1 MGYYDFNQDENNKG
15 KIYMNVVTEE
25 EKENQQQPFGPE
37 PEPKECFYNET
48 VKTKKKKNRNYI
60 KKIIAACVVAGVAGG
75 SIGAGYSV
83 TQNLMF
89 AKNQSDTVTANGATS
104 SNTSYVQ
111 TSSTQTGG
119 SAVEIIK
126 AVTPSVVSIS
136 TKVQGKASYFGGFVV
151 PYEGQGAGSG
161 VIFYQDD
168 ERIAI
173 ATNNHVVGDA
183 TEIQVTFNEDT
194 TVPAKVVGT
203 DASTDLAVISVSKED
218 LTAAG
223 IDSVKVATF
232 GDSDKVEV
240 GESVIA
246 IGNALGE
253 GKTATS
259 GMVSATGKELDV
271 DGQTMKV
278 IQTDAAINPGNS
290 GGALVNSKGEVIGI
304 NTIKIAEEAVEGMG
318 YAIPS
323 NVISPIIETL
333 LTDGSIP
340 KPYLGIVGSDI
351 TSDVSQLYQLPVGVL
366 VREVVVGGSADK
378 AGIQQGDIII
388 EFAGQK
394 VMSMDK
400 LVDILAEQKVGD
412 KVSARIIRD
421 GQTAKDVTVTI
432 LDANQA

>member
-15 KIYMNVVTEE
+15 KIYMNVFTEE
-25 EKENQQQPFGPE
+25 EKENQEEPF
-37 PEPKECFYNET
+37 EPKECFYNET
-48 VKTKKKKNRNYI
+48 VKTKKKKSGNSI
-60 KKIIAACVVAGVAGG
+60 KKLIAACLVVGVAGG

-83 TQNLMF
+83 TENLMF
-89 AKNQSDTVTANGATS
+89 PKSQTEAVPSSVNTS

-111 TSSTQTGG
+111 TASTQSGA
-119 SAVEIIK
+119 SAVDIIK

-136 TKVQGKASYFGGFVV
+136 TIVQGRASYFGGFVV
-151 PYEGQGAGSG
+151 PYEGKGAGSG

-203 DASTDLAVISVSKED
+203 DSSTDLAVISVSKED
-218 LTAAG
+218 LTDAG

-232 GDSDKVEV
+232 GNSDEVEV

-259 GMVSATGKELDV
+259 GMVSAVGKELDV
-271 DGQTMKV
+271 DGQKMKV

-304 NTIKIAEEAVEGMG
+304 NTIKIAQEEVEGMG

-323 NVISPIIETL
+323 NVISPIVETL

-340 KPYLGIVGSDI
+340 KPYLGIVGSNI
-351 TSDVSQLYQLPVGVL
+351 TNDVAQLYQLPVGVL
-366 VREVVVGGSADK
+366 VREVVSGGSADR
-378 AGIQQGDIII
+378 AGIQEGDIII

-394 VMSMDK
+394 IMSMEK

-412 KVSARIIRD
+412 KVTARIIRD
-421 GQTAKDVTVTI
+421 GETAKDVTVTI
-432 LDANQA
+432 LDANKA

>member
-15 KIYMNVVTEE
+15 KIYMNVFTEE
-25 EKENQQQPFGPE
+25 EKENLEESF
-37 PEPKECFYNET
+37 EPKECFYNET
-48 VKTKKKKNRNYI
+48 VKTKKKKTRNSI
-60 KKIIAACVVAGVAGG
+60 KKLIAACVVVGVAGG

-83 TQNLMF
+83 TENLMF
-89 AKNQSDTVTANGATS
+89 PKSQNEVVPSSVNT
-104 SNTSYVQ
+104 SNTPSYVQ
-111 TSSTQTGG
+111 TASSQSGA
-119 SAVEIIK
+119 SAVDIIK

-136 TKVQGKASYFGGFVV
+136 TIVQGRASYFGGFVV
-151 PYEGQGAGSG
+151 PYEGKGAGSG

-168 ERIAI
+168 ERVAI

-203 DASTDLAVISVSKED
+203 DSSTDLAVISVAKED
-218 LTAAG
+218 LTDAG

-232 GDSDKVEV
+232 GDSDAVEV

-259 GMVSATGKELDV
+259 GMVSAVGKELDI
-271 DGQTMKV
+271 DGKKMKL

-290 GGALVNSKGEVIGI
+290 GGALVNSRGEVIGI
-304 NTIKIAEEAVEGMG
+304 NTIKIANEEVEGMG

-323 NVISPIIETL
+323 NVISPIVETL

-340 KPYLGIVGSDI
+340 KPYLGIVGSNI
-351 TSDVSQLYQLPVGVL
+351 TGDLAQLYQLPVGVL
-366 VREVVVGGSADK
+366 VREVVSGGSADK
-378 AGIQQGDIII
+378 AGIREGDIII
-388 EFAGQK
+388 EFAEQK
-394 VMSMDK
+394 IMSMEK

-412 KVSARIIRD
+412 KVTARIIRD
-421 GQTAKDVTVTI
+421 GETAKDVTVTI
-432 LDANQA
+432 LDANKA